1 MSGASNSALAQA
13 TAQRI
18 DAALVALG
26 ETPTNSI
33 AERLSRLVEIARLA
47 TTTDAVWLLIIAIC
61 GAFPRQDDVRAVRR
75 VLDLAD
81 GPRAVRRVLATL
93 RPLIVECG
101 GLDRRLQILDHA
113 VVVDVDFSATH
124 EHNTGIQRVVRE
136 TMASW
141 VSSRADVH
149 LAAWTRLSSALRAV
163 SASERERVVDWN
175 SPTRLRGSNGA
186 AAESDI
192 VVPWHSDVVIV
203 EVPSAASSERLAALA
218 EFSGNRVHLI
228 GYDTIPIVSA
238 DMLHPR
244 EAEKFASYL
253 TLVKHSTSV
262 VGISDSAAQEFSG
275 YTAALRS
282 QGVTGPRV
290 SACALPAE
298 LTAAAELAADGSDER
313 ALVLSVGSH
322 EARKNHRA
330 LLFAAE
336 VLWREGFEFEL
347 ALVGR
352 GSAEYIG
359 AFDAEIARMVAR
371 GRPIT
376 VRRDAGD
383 DELAEFY
390 RRARVMVFPSLHEGY
405 GLPVAEALS
414 RATPV
419 ITTAYGSTAEIAR
432 AGGCLVIDPRD
443 DDSLIDAL
451 RSVLDDDGLVER
463 LREEA
468 RHRPERTWKQYA
480 DELWSAMID
489 SSPTRALSSGGA
501 S

>member
-1 MSGASNSALAQA
+1 MSAVPSSVFTQA
-13 TAQRI
+13 TTQRI
-18 DAALVALG
+18 DAALAALG
-26 ETPTNSI
+26 EAPVGGV
-33 AERLSRLVEIARLA
+33 AERLSRLVEVARRA
-47 TTTDAVWLLIIAIC
+47 ESAEAVWLLIIAVC

-75 VLDLAD
+75 VLDLAE
-81 GPRAVRRVLATL
+81 GPQAVRGVLATL
-93 RPLIVECG
+93 RPLIIECG
-101 GLDRRLQILDHA
+101 GLERRMQILDRA

-141 VSSRADVH
+141 VAARAEVH
-149 LAAWTRLSSALRAV
+149 LAAWTPASSALRAL
-163 SASERERVVDWN
+163 STAERERVVDWG
-175 SPTRLRGSNGA
+175 SATRFRGSESSA
-186 AAESDI
+186 AVSDI
-192 VVPWHSDVVIV
+192 VVPWRSDVVIV

-218 EFSGNRVHLI
+218 EFSGNRVHLV

-262 VGISDSAAQEFSG
+262 VGISESAAQEFAG
-275 YTAALRS
+275 YISALGS

-298 LTAAAELAADGSDER
+298 LTAASDVVDDGTDDG

-336 VLWREGFEFEL
+336 VLWREGFAFEL
-347 ALVGR
+347 VLVGR

-376 VRRDAGD
+376 VRRDAAD
-383 DELAEFY
+383 DELAAFY

-432 AGGCLVIDPRD
+432 DGGCLVIDPRN

-451 RSVLDDDGLVER
+451 RSVLADDALVDR
-463 LREEA
+463 LRSEA
-468 RHRPERTWKQYA
+468 RRRPERTWKQYA
-480 DELWSAMID
+480 DELWAAMID
-489 SSPTRALSSGGA
+489 ASPAPATTSGGA
-501 S
+501 A

>member
-1 MSGASNSALAQA
+1 MSAVPSSVFAQA
-13 TAQRI
+13 TAQRV
-18 DAALVALG
+18 DAALTALG
-26 ETPTNSI
+26 ETPANGV
-33 AERLSRLVEIARLA
+33 AERLARLVELARRA
-47 TTTDAVWLLIIAIC
+47 ESTDAVWLLIIAVC

-75 VLDLAD
+75 VLDLVE

-93 RPLIVECG
+93 RPLIIECG
-101 GLDRRLQILDHA
+101 GLERRLQILDHV

-141 VSSRADVH
+141 VGTRADVH
-149 LAAWTRLSSALRAV
+149 LAAWTRASSALRAV
-163 SASERERVVDWN
+163 SAAERDRVVDWG
-175 SPTRLRGSNGA
+175 SPTRFRG
-186 AAESDI
+186 AESSAADGDI
-192 VVPWHSDVVIV
+192 VVPWRSDVVIV
-203 EVPSAASSERLAALA
+203 EVPSAASSERMAALA
-218 EFSGNRVHLI
+218 EFSGNRVHLV

-253 TLVKHSTSV
+253 TLVKHSTSI
-262 VGISDSAAQEFSG
+262 VGISESAAQEFSG
-275 YTAALRS
+275 YISALRS
-282 QGVTGPRV
+282 QGVTGPQV
-290 SACALPAE
+290 SSCALPAE
-298 LTAAAELAADGSDER
+298 LTAASEIVDDPADDR
-313 ALVLSVGSH
+313 MLVLSVGSH

-330 LLFAAE
+330 LLFASE

-383 DELAEFY
+383 EELAEFY

-432 AGGCLVIDPRD
+432 DGGCLVIDPRD
-443 DDSLIDAL
+443 DDSLVDAL
-451 RSVLDDDGLVER
+451 RSVLADDSLVER
-463 LREEA
+463 LRDEA
-468 RHRPERTWKQYA
+468 RRRPERTWKQYA
-480 DELWSAMID
+480 DELWAAMIQA
-489 SSPTRALSSGGA
+489 SPAGSAGGA
-501 S
+501 A